1 MLVRSV
7 QESEALS
14 HPECEYEIG
23 MGSTVS
29 QLFMHEKD
37 RQGKKEP
44 SQEKGSMSF
53 NVISSLNSLVNGKLV
68 GLVPIN
74 SNSDSVA
81 PTMKGVLLL
90 WTPLPSNSLLQ
101 SGCC

>member
-1 MLVRSV
+1 MRSV
-7 QESEALS
+7 QESGALS
-14 HPECEYEIG
+14 HSECEIG
-23 MGSTVS
+23 KGSAVS
-29 QLFMHEKD
+29 QLFIHEKE

-74 SNSDSVA
+74 SN
-81 PTMKGVLLL
+81 
-90 WTPLPSNSLLQ
+90 
-101 SGCC
+101 